1 MPPVPLHLQSSQNRI
16 LIKGGEVVNE
26 DGRER
31 ADVYIEDKII
41 KQVGKNLEVPGGAR
55 VIDATGKLVIPG
67 GIDTHTH
74 CQMPFMGMVAVDDFY
89 IGTKAALAGG
99 TTMIIDFVIPSKG
112 ESLIDAY
119 NKWRGWAE
127 AKVCC
132 DYSLHMA
139 ITDWNENVEEEMS
152 KVTSQDVGINSFK
165 VFMAYKDVFMLRDNE
180 IIECFKVSKL
190 SSSLNVSMCT
200 IFVCFEFLSI
210 SCLVS
215 TCSTFN
221 MQHNKTIS
229 QTGLLIIQ

>member
-1 MPPVPLHLQSSQNRI
+1 MPPVQSSQNRI

-26 DGRER
+26 DGREM

-119 NKWRGWAE
+119 NKWRGWADP
-127 AKVCC
+127 KVCC

-200 IFVCFEFLSI
+200 IFVCL
-210 SCLVS
+210 
-215 TCSTFN
+215 
-221 MQHNKTIS
+221 
-229 QTGLLIIQ
+229 

>member
-1 MPPVPLHLQSSQNRI
+1 MAPVPLHLQSSQNRI

-74 CQMPFMGMVAVDDFY
+74 CQMPFMGTFAVDDFY

-119 NKWRGWAE
+119 NKWRGWAD

-139 ITDWNENVEEEMS
+139 VTDWNEKVEQEMS
-152 KVTSQDVGINSFK
+152 LVTSPEVGINSFK

-180 IIECFKVSKL
+180 IIECFKVSL
-190 SSSLNVSMCT
+190 FIRS
-200 IFVCFEFLSI
+200 
-210 SCLVS
+210 
-215 TCSTFN
+215 
-221 MQHNKTIS
+221 
-229 QTGLLIIQ
+229 

>member
-1 MPPVPLHLQSSQNRI
+1 MLWVDTLTMPPVQSSQNRI
-16 LIKGGEVVNE
+16 LIKVGEVVNE

-119 NKWRGWAE
+119 NKWRGWAD

-200 IFVCFEFLSI
+200 IFVCSEFLST

-221 MQHNKTIS
+221 MQHNKKIHK
-229 QTGLLIIQ
+229 LVC